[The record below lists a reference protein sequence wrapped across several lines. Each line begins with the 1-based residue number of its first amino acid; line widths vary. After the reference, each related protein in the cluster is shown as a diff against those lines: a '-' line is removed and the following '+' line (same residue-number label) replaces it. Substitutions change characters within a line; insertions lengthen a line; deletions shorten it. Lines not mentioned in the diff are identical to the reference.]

1 MNHKNK
7 NITYYNYSLNIVRDI
22 YKIRGFNENHD

>member
-1 MNHKNK
+1 MNHK